1 MGRGGGS
8 EERGE
13 RIRKNGLKVRKM
25 EEVDFLYNSFFSS
38 REREGVGVGEGTQF
52 FSLLELELKIELFVF
67 FLERNGKMKIQL
79 YTKGALSFF

>member
-38 REREGVGVGEGTQF
+38 RERGGLGEGTQF